1 MHRVQC
7 FFKNTNCLLDNTHSP
22 VTTHNEAIMRIAK
35 KIDRAFQWAGER
47 MGGEAKTTHSDDFK
61 MLEME
66 MSLRNDGT

>member
-1 MHRVQC
+1 
-7 FFKNTNCLLDNTHSP
+7 
-22 VTTHNEAIMRIAK
+22 MRIAK

-66 MSLRNDGT
+66 MSLRNDGTWTHISLRHRPLLPQVTGLTRLLSPY